1 MYIYNL
7 CKILCKQLL
16 DEESKKLEE
25 RYTELCGVKFVVY
38 ANLINYTYILEGLSV
53 IRYST

>member
-7 CKILCKQLL
+7 RKILCKQLL

-25 RYTELCGVKFVVY
+25 KYAELCGVKFVVY
-38 ANLINYTYILEGLSV
+38 ADSINYTYILEGLSV
-53 IRYST
+53 LRYST